1 MKEIKGIGFTIP
13 SENDDYLKIDSNSSL
28 SETDIAIFC
37 PNLNTTGYSCCN
49 NDGYNGKHEEYQG
62 KKLYN
67 KESSAKIL
75 EHIKHWNKELLNF
88 VEKGGTLFVILCEK
102 QDFFVYTGTK
112 DISGTGRNQKTTNH
126 VSPLTNFDYLPFPKI
141 EYHSASGKNIFTDSP
156 IYKNLVNQFE
166 DFFSFETY
174 LISDKI
180 TIPSFTTKK
189 KDRILGATL
198 KLKEGNLIYLPNLSL
213 DIPAYTDY
221 KEETDEDIWTKE
233 AIVKGKILIQ
243 SIIEI
248 EKVLLQKNQKSP
260 KPNWIYE
267 KQYELLESN
276 NTKKIIEKNKAE
288 IIKRQKENENL
299 NLVLEEQES
308 LKDLLFE
315 TGKPLEDAVIFALR
329 ILGYSAE
336 NFDDGELELDQIINS
351 PEGNRYIGECEGKEN
366 KDIDVSKFRQLLDG
380 LNADFEKETVEEKA
394 FGILFGNPQRLIELN
409 KRNLDFTN
417 KCKIGAKRENIG
429 LINTPDLFK
438 VSRYVK
444 ESNDLEF
451 AKLCRLEIHKQLGNV
466 IIFPEIK

>member
-1 MKEIKGIGFTIP
+1 MKEIKGIGFEIP

-37 PNLNTTGYSCCN
+37 PNLKNTNYSCYN
-49 NDGYNGKHEEYQG
+49 NEGFKGKNEDYKG

-67 KESSAKIL
+67 QESSAKIL
-75 EHIKHWNKELLNF
+75 EHIKHWKKELLNF
-88 VEKGGTLFVILCEK
+88 VEKGGTLFVVLCEK

-126 VSPLTNFDYLPFPKI
+126 VSPLTNFDFLPFQKI
-141 EYHSASGKNIFTDSP
+141 EYHSASGKHIFTESS
-156 IYKNLVNQFE
+156 IYKNLVNQFA
-166 DFFSFETY
+166 DYFSFETY
-174 LISDKI
+174 LISENI
-180 TIPSFTTKK
+180 TTPSFTTKK
-189 KDRILGATL
+189 KDRMLGATL
-198 KLKEGNLIYLPNLSL
+198 KVKEGNLIFIPNLNLSIL
-213 DIPAYTDY
+213 KHTYYNEKTDQ
-221 KEETDEDIWTKE
+221 ELWTKE
-233 AIVKGKILIQ
+233 AIAKGKILIQ

-248 EKVLLQKNQKSP
+248 EKALTQNNQKSP
-260 KPNWIYE
+260 KPTWIYE

-276 NTKKIIEKNKAE
+276 NTKKIIEENNAE
-288 IIKRQKENENL
+288 IEKRQKENENL
-299 NLVLEEQES
+299 NLVLDEQES

-315 TGKPLEDAVIFALR
+315 TGKPLEDAVIFALK
-329 ILGYSAE
+329 ILGYNAE

-394 FGILFGNPQRLIELN
+394 FGLLFGNPQRLIEPC
-409 KRNLDFTN
+409 KRNLDFTK
-417 KCKIGAKRENIG
+417 KCKMGAQRENIG
-429 LINTPDLFK
+429 LINTSDLFK

-444 ESNDLEF
+444 ESNDIEF
-451 AKLCRLEIHKQLGNV
+451 AKLCRLEIHKQLGNL